1 MEIIFARA
9 RPTFSSF
16 TFMYIHPHAYT
27 YTFAIF
33 NKREKF
39 VPGAKRTSIPRR
51 NGSFTKKRKTN
62 IFRMQHPAT
71 IYIYFSFT
79 LALFQRY
86 STFTADI
93 RIPFENRA
101 HPMVGRTREISER
114 NKRFGSFLRKEIFV
128 RKDELQ
134 VGSKVSDRD
143 EINFLPFGNVSMF
156 HVSSEIV

>member
-16 TFMYIHPHAYT
+16 TFMHIHPHAYT

-62 IFRMQHPAT
+62 IFRMQHPAY
-71 IYIYFSFT
+71 IYIFLSHSRF
-79 LALFQRY
+79 FKD

-114 NKRFGSFLRKEIFV
+114 NKRFGLFLRKEIFV
-128 RKDELQ
+128 RRDELQ

-143 EINFLPFGNVSMF
+143 EINFLPFGEF
-156 HVSSEIV
+156 